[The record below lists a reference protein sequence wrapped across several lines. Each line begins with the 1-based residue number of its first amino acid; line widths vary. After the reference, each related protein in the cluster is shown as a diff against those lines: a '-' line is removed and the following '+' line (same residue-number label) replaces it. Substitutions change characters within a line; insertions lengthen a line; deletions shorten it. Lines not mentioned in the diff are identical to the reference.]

1 MLTTKSRDLIKEK
14 RKLTKE
20 VETLTEKYERNRQ
33 ELSDKNAIDI
43 KLKMEMNEI
52 RKARDVYKQKSEEA
66 IRKEMAA
73 VI

>member
-52 RKARDVYKQKSEEA
+52 RKARDVYK
-66 IRKEMAA
+66 
-73 VI
+73 

>member
-1 MLTTKSRDLIKEK
+1 MLTTKSRELIKEK

-52 RKARDVYKQKSEEA
+52 RKARDVFKQKSEEA
-66 IRKEMAA
+66 IRKEMAGA
-73 VI
+73 I